1 MVVGLEVGRFG
12 PEVPP
17 PGSDP
22 QYDCRMAHDEDSGD
36 DAGEG
41 GATAHDAGSAV
52 VAALRAIGERMSR
65 LEPAM
70 LADEPDAVHQV
81 RTNVR
86 RLRSLLGAYGS
97 LFDPAV
103 TTGLRRRY
111 RTFGRELGVVRDL
124 EVRVQ
129 VAERAIEEAVEE
141 GQLTDAAERDAV
153 QARLIDAE
161 RASHGIAHARLAE
174 RERSPRAVARRDAL
188 ELFLAD
194 PPFTAIAAEPA
205 VDVLGALLELEA
217 RRAVRRA
224 DRIDRAGKVEKADT
238 EALHAIRKAGR
249 RLRYAA
255 EAVSMEPVELFDGHA
270 QALASSGDD
279 IHDLLGDHRDEVLF
293 AEHVRRTA
301 AHAAH
306 DGAPVVAYE
315 QLAAAADK
323 RAAAKVH
330 HLPKVIRDLRTAT
343 RAWESR

>member
-1 MVVGLEVGRFG
+1 
-12 PEVPP
+12 
-17 PGSDP
+17 
-22 QYDCRMAHDEDSGD
+22 MADDDDSGG
-36 DAGEG
+36 DAARD
-41 GATAHDAGSAV
+41 GATALEAGSAV
-52 VAALRAIGERMSR
+52 VAALGAIGERMSQ
-65 LEPAM
+65 LEPAV
-70 LADEPDAVHQV
+70 LADEPDAVHQL

-111 RTFGRELGVVRDL
+111 RAFGRELGVVRDL

-129 VAERAIEEAVEE
+129 VAERAIEEATE
-141 GQLTDAAERDAV
+141 GGLLTDAAERESV

-161 RASHGIAHARLAE
+161 RLSHGIAHARLAE
-174 RERSPRAVARRDAL
+174 RERSQRAASRRDAL
-188 ELFLAD
+188 AAFLAD
-194 PPFTAIAAEPA
+194 PPFTVLAAEPA

-224 DRIDRAGKVEKADT
+224 DRIDRAGKVGKADT
-238 EALHAIRKAGR
+238 EKLHVIRKAGR

-255 EAVSMEPVELFDGHA
+255 EAVSVEPVQLFDGRAH
-270 QALASSGDD
+270 ALASSGDD

-301 AHAAH
+301 SHAAH
-306 DGAPVVAYE
+306 EGAPVVAYE
-315 QLAAAADK
+315 QLAAAADE
-323 RAAAKVH
+323 RAAVKVH
-330 HLPKVIRDLRTAT
+330 RLPKVIRNLRTAT